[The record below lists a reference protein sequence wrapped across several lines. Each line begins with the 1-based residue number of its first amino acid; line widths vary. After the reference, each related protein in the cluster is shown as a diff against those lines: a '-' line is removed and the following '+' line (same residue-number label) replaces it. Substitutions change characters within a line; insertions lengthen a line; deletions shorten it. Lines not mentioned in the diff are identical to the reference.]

1 MEQKLKEFN
10 ISDDEIS
17 QLFQMMW
24 QKRLVSWLTPMGNIS
39 EPYNIRTLGTML
51 KSVSLIQ
58 SKNWVMDNM
67 L

>member
-17 QLFQMMW
+17 QLLQMMW

-51 KSVSLIQ
+51 KKVCR
-58 SKNWVMDNM
+58 
-67 L
+67 